1 MNKLGVFKMF
11 QAYFITIAVFLYT
24 RTISENQRFSIV
36 LKGIEENSGSKWF
49 KGNSVGIIISS
60 VG

>member
-1 MNKLGVFKMF
+1 MF
-11 QAYFITIAVFLYT
+11 QAHFITSAVFLYT
-24 RTISENQRFSIV
+24 MAISENQRFSNV

-49 KGNSVGIIISS
+49 KGNIVGIIISS